1 MMARGWMGAVA
12 VCVLALGALTM
23 AGAKPG
29 TVTPVPLDVEFDD
42 SPGRRITS
50 DGQGPYSD
58 GVDGVAAQIDQYG
71 NVILN
76 FQTTQSAMRKVHF
89 DYSDPLDA
97 TGAPPDE
104 DGDNIIAPPNSY
116 LATLPGNGQKLQNMA
131 VGSSQCLE
139 AGFSFTIEDASRTQY
154 RNSFHRN
161 LGANIDFTN
170 TSYLVATRTLPTEW
184 ELEPKATPCQNVID
198 VIKLVE
204 TPTRGK
210 FNFTDDGRYYMSMKI
225 TLKEKGTP

>member
-1 MMARGWMGAVA
+1 MARRWLGAVA

-29 TVTPVPLDVEFDD
+29 TVTPVPLDVVFDD

-76 FQTTQSAMRKVHF
+76 FQTTQSAIRKVHF
-89 DYSDPLDA
+89 DYSDSLGG
-97 TGAPPDE
+97 TGGPPVDV
-104 DGDNIIAPPNSY
+104 NNVIAPPNSY
-116 LATLPGNGQKLQNMA
+116 FATLHPTGQKLQGMA
-131 VGSSQCLE
+131 VGSSLCLE
-139 AGFSFTIEDASRTQY
+139 AGFSFTLDDAPRTQY
-154 RNSFHRN
+154 RNSFHRD
-161 LGANIDFTN
+161 LGRPIDFTN
-170 TSYLVATRTLPTEW
+170 TSYMVATRTATTW
-184 ELEPKATPCQNVID
+184 ELEPKAAGCQSVPD
-198 VIKLVE
+198 VIKLIA

-210 FNFTDDGRYYMSMKI
+210 FTFTDHGLYLMPMKM
-225 TLKEKGTP
+225 TLTAK